1 MFRRRSDLP
10 FASDTSAWFLP
21 WMVMLMV
28 FFAGL
33 TMAGTL
39 SLNSM
44 LSRWS
49 RSISGSLTV
58 QVIPIEENSRVD
70 KKKTQQE
77 IQNVLDIL
85 RKTVGVASA
94 NVLTDSQMK
103 ELLKPWLGDTSLLDD
118 LPMPHLIDV
127 QLIPDAD
134 VDLDML
140 KALLNK
146 NAPNASLDVHKLWL
160 GKLIKLVKTLDLLA
174 SALLSLVIATTSV
187 IVIYVTCSSL
197 AVHKPVIELLHQT
210 GAHDSYISKQYAK
223 RTAVLAAIGAVTG
236 YLAVLPILFLLSSL
250 ASDIQGGLLSEAR
263 FDTASWILL
272 SLVPV
277 LAIALSTLTAYWT
290 VQRTLR
296 RML

>member
-1 MFRRRSDLP
+1 MFKRSSDIP

-33 TMAGTL
+33 TTAGTL
-39 SLNSM
+39 SLNTM
-44 LSRWS
+44 LSRWT

-58 QVIPIEENSRVD
+58 QVIPIEEDGRINKR
-70 KKKTQQE
+70 KTQQE
-77 IQNVLDIL
+77 TQDVLDIL
-85 RKTVGVASA
+85 RKTAGVASA

-103 ELLKPWLGDTSLLDD
+103 NLLKPWLGESFLLED

-127 QLIPDAD
+127 RLIPDAEI
-134 VDLDML
+134 DLEML
-140 KALLNK
+140 RALLAK
-146 NAPNASLDVHKLWL
+146 NTPNASLDVHKLWL
-160 GKLIKLVKTLDLLA
+160 GKLIKLVRTLDFLG

-197 AVHKPVIELLHQT
+197 AVHKPVIELLHQI
-210 GAHDSYISKQYAK
+210 GAHDNYISRQYAQ
-223 RTAVLAAIGAVTG
+223 RTAILAAVGAVLG
-236 YLAVLPILFLLSSL
+236 FLGILPIIFMLSSVVGEV
-250 ASDIQGGLLSEAR
+250 QGGLLSEAR
-263 FDTASWILL
+263 FDAASWGLL
-272 SLVPV
+272 SLVPA
-277 LAIALSTLTAYWT
+277 LAIILSTLTAYWT

>member
-1 MFRRRSDLP
+1 MFRRPSDLP
-10 FASDTSAWFLP
+10 FATDTSAWFLP

-33 TMAGTL
+33 TTAGTL

-44 LSRWS
+44 LSRWT

-58 QVIPIEENSRVD
+58 QVIPIEEDGRID
-70 KKKTQQE
+70 KRRTQQE
-77 IQNVLDIL
+77 TQEVLDIL
-85 RKTVGVASA
+85 RKTAGIASA
-94 NVLTDSQMK
+94 NLLTDSQMK
-103 ELLKPWLGDTSLLDD
+103 NLLKPWLGETFLLED
-118 LPMPHLIDV
+118 LPMPYLIDV
-127 QLIPDAD
+127 RLIPDAE
-134 VDLDML
+134 VDLDIL
-140 KALLNK
+140 KTLLSK
-146 NAPNASLDVHKLWL
+146 TTPNASLDVHKVWL

-174 SALLSLVIATTSV
+174 STLLSLVIATTSV

-210 GAHDSYISKQYAK
+210 GARDDYIAKQYAQ
-223 RTAVLAAIGAVTG
+223 RTAVLAFIGAVLG
-236 YLAVLPILFLLSSL
+236 FLGVLPVIFLISSV
-250 ASDIQGGLLSEAR
+250 AADIQGGLLSEAR
-263 FDTASWILL
+263 FDAASWGLL

-277 LAIALSTLTAYWT
+277 LAVVLSALTAFWT

>member
-1 MFRRRSDLP
+1 MFRRPSDIP

-33 TMAGTL
+33 TTAGTL

-58 QVIPIEENSRVD
+58 QVIPIEEDGRIN

-77 IQNVLDIL
+77 TQEVLDIL
-85 RKTVGVASA
+85 RKTAGIASA
-94 NVLTDSQMK
+94 NALTDSQMK
-103 ELLKPWLGDTSLLDD
+103 NLLKPWLGESFLLED

-127 QLIPDAD
+127 QLIPDTD
-134 VDLDML
+134 VDLEML
-140 KALLNK
+140 KTLLAK

-160 GKLIKLVKTLDLLA
+160 GKLIKLVRTLDFLG

-210 GAHDSYISKQYAK
+210 GAHDAYISRQYAQ
-223 RTAVLAAIGAVTG
+223 RTAILASIGAILG
-236 YLAVLPILFLLSSL
+236 FLGLLPIIYMLSSV
-250 ASDIQGGLLSEAR
+250 AAEVQGGLLSEAR
-263 FDTASWILL
+263 FDSASWGLL

-277 LAIALSTLTAYWT
+277 LAVILSTFTAYWT

>member
-1 MFRRRSDLP
+1 MFNHPSDIP
-10 FASDTSAWFLP
+10 FARDTSAWFLP

-33 TMAGTL
+33 TTAGTL
-39 SLNSM
+39 SLNTM
-44 LSRWS
+44 LSRWT

-58 QVIPIEENSRVD
+58 QVIPIEENGRIN
-70 KKKTQQE
+70 KRKTQQE
-77 IQNVLDIL
+77 TQDVLDIL
-85 RKTVGVASA
+85 RKTAGVASA

-103 ELLKPWLGDTSLLDD
+103 NLLKPWLGESFLLED

-127 QLIPDAD
+127 RLIPDAE
-134 VDLDML
+134 VDLEKL
-140 KALLNK
+140 KALLAK
-146 NAPNASLDVHKLWL
+146 NTPNASLDVHKLWL
-160 GKLIKLVKTLDLLA
+160 GKLINLVRTLDFLG

-197 AVHKPVIELLHQT
+197 AVHKPVVELLHQI
-210 GAHDSYISKQYAK
+210 GAHDGYISRQYAQ
-223 RTAVLAAIGAVTG
+223 RTAILASVGAVVG
-236 YLAVLPILFLLSSL
+236 FLGILPIIFMLSSVVGEV
-250 ASDIQGGLLSEAR
+250 QGGLLSEAK
-263 FDTASWILL
+263 FDAASWGLL

-277 LAIALSTLTAYWT
+277 LAIILATFTAYWT

>member
-1 MFRRRSDLP
+1 MFRRPSDIP
-10 FASDTSAWFLP
+10 FARDTSAWFLP

-33 TMAGTL
+33 TTAGTL

-49 RSISGSLTV
+49 RSITGSLTV
-58 QVIPIEENSRVD
+58 QVIPIEENGRIN

-77 IQNVLDIL
+77 TEDVLDIL
-85 RKTVGVASA
+85 RKTAGVASA

-103 ELLKPWLGDTSLLDD
+103 NLLKPWLGESFLLED
-118 LPMPHLIDV
+118 LPLPHLIDV
-127 QLIPDAD
+127 QLIPNAEI
-134 VDLDML
+134 DLEML
-140 KALLNK
+140 RTLLSQNT
-146 NAPNASLDVHKLWL
+146 PNASLDVHKLWL
-160 GKLIKLVKTLDLLA
+160 GKLIKLVQTLDFLG

-197 AVHKPVIELLHQT
+197 ALHKPVIELLHQI
-210 GAHDSYISKQYAK
+210 GAHDGYIAKQYAQ
-223 RTAVLAAIGAVTG
+223 RTFFLAALGAVLGFLGI
-236 YLAVLPILFLLSSL
+236 LPIIFML
-250 ASDIQGGLLSEAR
+250 ASVAQEVQGGLLSEAR
-263 FDTASWILL
+263 FDAASWGLL

-277 LAIALSTLTAYWT
+277 LAIALATVTAYWT

>member
-1 MFRRRSDLP
+1 MFKRSSDIP

-33 TMAGTL
+33 TTAGTL
-39 SLNSM
+39 SLNTM
-44 LSRWS
+44 LSRWT

-58 QVIPIEENSRVD
+58 QVIPIEEDGRINKR
-70 KKKTQQE
+70 KTQQE
-77 IQNVLDIL
+77 TQDVLDIL
-85 RKTVGVASA
+85 RKTAGVASA

-103 ELLKPWLGDTSLLDD
+103 NLLKPWLGESFLLED

-127 QLIPDAD
+127 RLIPDAEI
-134 VDLDML
+134 DLEML
-140 KALLNK
+140 RALLAK
-146 NAPNASLDVHKLWL
+146 NTPNASLDVHKLWL
-160 GKLIKLVKTLDLLA
+160 GKLIKLVRTLDFLG

-197 AVHKPVIELLHQT
+197 AVHKPVIELLHQI
-210 GAHDSYISKQYAK
+210 GAHDNYISRQYAQ
-223 RTAVLAAIGAVTG
+223 RTAILAAIGAVLG
-236 YLAVLPILFLLSSL
+236 FLGILPIIFMLSSVVGEV
-250 ASDIQGGLLSEAR
+250 QGGLLSEAR
-263 FDTASWILL
+263 FDAASWGLL
-272 SLVPV
+272 SLVPA
-277 LAIALSTLTAYWT
+277 LAIILSTLTAYWT

>member
-1 MFRRRSDLP
+1 MFRRTSDLP
-10 FASDTSAWFLP
+10 FAGDTSGWFLP

-33 TMAGTL
+33 TTAGAL

-58 QVIPIEENSRVD
+58 QVIPIEENGRVN

-77 IQNVLDIL
+77 TQEVLDIL
-85 RKTVGVASA
+85 RKTAGIASA

-103 ELLKPWLGDTSLLDD
+103 DLLRPWLGDTFLLDD

-127 QLIPDAD
+127 QLIPGAE

-146 NAPNASLDVHKLWL
+146 NTPNASLDVHKLWL
-160 GKLIKLVKTLDLLA
+160 GKLVRLVQTLDLLT

-197 AVHKPVIELLHQT
+197 AVHKPVIELLH
-210 GAHDSYISKQYAK
+210 
-223 RTAVLAAIGAVTG
+223 
-236 YLAVLPILFLLSSL
+236 
-250 ASDIQGGLLSEAR
+250 
-263 FDTASWILL
+263 
-272 SLVPV
+272 
-277 LAIALSTLTAYWT
+277 
-290 VQRTLR
+290 
-296 RML
+296 

>member
-250 ASDIQGGLLSEAR
+250 ASDIRGGLLSEAR

>member
-10 FASDTSAWFLP
+10 FANDTSAWFLP

-33 TMAGTL
+33 TTAGTL

-44 LSRWS
+44 LSRWT

-58 QVIPIEENSRVD
+58 QVIPIEEDGRID
-70 KKKTQQE
+70 KRRTQQE
-77 IQNVLDIL
+77 TQEVLDIL
-85 RKTVGVASA
+85 RKTAGIASA
-94 NVLTDSQMK
+94 NLLTDSQMK
-103 ELLKPWLGDTSLLDD
+103 NLLKPWLGETFLLED
-118 LPMPHLIDV
+118 LPMPYLIDV
-127 QLIPDAD
+127 RLIPDAE
-134 VDLDML
+134 VDLDIL
-140 KALLNK
+140 KTLLSK
-146 NAPNASLDVHKLWL
+146 TTPNASLDVHKVWL

-174 SALLSLVIATTSV
+174 STLLSLVIATTSV

-210 GAHDSYISKQYAK
+210 GARDDYIAKQYAQ
-223 RTAVLAAIGAVTG
+223 RTAVLAFIGAVLG
-236 YLAVLPILFLLSSL
+236 FLGVLPVIFLISSV
-250 ASDIQGGLLSEAR
+250 AADIQGGLLSEAR
-263 FDTASWILL
+263 FDAASWGLL

-277 LAIALSTLTAYWT
+277 LAVVLSALTAFWT

>member
-1 MFRRRSDLP
+1 MFKRSSDLP
-10 FASDTSAWFLP
+10 FANDTAAWFLP

-33 TMAGTL
+33 MTAGTL

-58 QVIPIEENSRVD
+58 QVIPIEEDGRIN

-77 IQNVLDIL
+77 MQDVLDIL
-85 RKTVGVASA
+85 RKTAGIASA
-94 NVLTDSQMK
+94 RALTDSQMK
-103 ELLKPWLGDTSLLDD
+103 NLLKPWLGESFLLED
-118 LPMPHLIDV
+118 LPMPYLIDV
-127 QLIPDAD
+127 QLIPDAE

-140 KALLNK
+140 KTLLARNT
-146 NAPNASLDVHKLWL
+146 PNASLDVHKLWL
-160 GKLIKLVKTLDLLA
+160 GKLIKLVRTLDFLG

-187 IVIYVTCSSL
+187 VVIYVTSSSL

-210 GAHDSYISKQYAK
+210 GAHDGYISKQYAQ
-223 RTAVLAAIGAVTG
+223 RTAVLASVGAVVG
-236 YLAVLPILFLLSSL
+236 FLGILPIIFMLSSVVGEV
-250 ASDIQGGLLSEAR
+250 QGGLLSEAR
-263 FDTASWILL
+263 FDAASWGLL

-277 LAIALSTLTAYWT
+277 LAVILSTLTAYWT
-290 VQRTLR
+290 VQKTLR

>member
-1 MFRRRSDLP
+1 MFRRPSDIP

-33 TMAGTL
+33 TTAGTL

-58 QVIPIEENSRVD
+58 QVIPREEDGRIN

-77 IQNVLDIL
+77 TQEVLDIL
-85 RKTVGVASA
+85 RKTAGIASA
-94 NVLTDSQMK
+94 NALTDSQMK
-103 ELLKPWLGDTSLLDD
+103 NLLKPWLGESFLLED

-127 QLIPDAD
+127 QLIPDTD
-134 VDLDML
+134 VDLEML
-140 KALLNK
+140 KTLLAK

-160 GKLIKLVKTLDLLA
+160 GKLIKLVRTLDFLG

-210 GAHDSYISKQYAK
+210 GAHDAYISRQYAQ
-223 RTAVLAAIGAVTG
+223 RTAILASIGAILG
-236 YLAVLPILFLLSSL
+236 FLGLLPIIYMLSSV
-250 ASDIQGGLLSEAR
+250 AAEVQGGLLSEAR
-263 FDTASWILL
+263 FDSASWGLL

-277 LAIALSTLTAYWT
+277 LAVILSTFTAYWT

>member
-1 MFRRRSDLP
+1 MFRRTSDLP
-10 FASDTSAWFLP
+10 FAGDTSGWFLP

-33 TMAGTL
+33 TTAGTL

-58 QVIPIEENSRVD
+58 QVIPIEENGRVN

-77 IQNVLDIL
+77 TQEVLDIL
-85 RKTVGVASA
+85 RKTAGIASA

-103 ELLKPWLGDTSLLDD
+103 DLLRPWLGDTFLLDD

-127 QLIPDAD
+127 QLIPGAE

-146 NAPNASLDVHKLWL
+146 NTPNASLDVHKLWL
-160 GKLIKLVKTLDLLA
+160 GKLVRLVQTLDLLA
-174 SALLSLVIATTSV
+174 SALLSLVSATTSV

-210 GAHDSYISKQYAK
+210 GAHDGYISKQYAK
-223 RTAVLAAIGAVTG
+223 RTAFLACIGAAAG
-236 YLAVLPILFLLSSL
+236 FLGVLPILFLLSSL
-250 ASDIQGGLLSEAR
+250 AGEIQGGLLSEAR
-263 FDTASWILL
+263 FDAASWILL
-272 SLVPV
+272 CLVPV
-277 LAIALSTLTAYWT
+277 LAVILSTLTAYWT

>member
-1 MFRRRSDLP
+1 MFKRPDDIP

-33 TMAGTL
+33 TTAGTL
-39 SLNSM
+39 SLNTM
-44 LSRWS
+44 LSRWT

-58 QVIPIEENSRVD
+58 QVVPYEEDGRTN

-77 IQNVLDIL
+77 TQDVLDIL
-85 RKTVGVASA
+85 RKTAGIASA

-103 ELLKPWLGDTSLLDD
+103 NLLKPWLGESFLLED

-127 QLIPDAD
+127 QLIPDAE
-134 VDLDML
+134 VDLEML
-140 KALLNK
+140 KTLLAK
-146 NAPNASLDVHKLWL
+146 NTPNASLDVHKLWL
-160 GKLIKLVKTLDLLA
+160 GKLIKLVRTLDFLG

-197 AVHKPVIELLHQT
+197 AVHKPVIELLHQI
-210 GAHDSYISKQYAK
+210 GAHDGYIAKQYAK
-223 RTAVLAAIGAVTG
+223 RTALLAFSGALLG
-236 YLAVLPILFLLSSL
+236 FLGVLPIISWLSSV
-250 ASDIQGGLLSEAR
+250 ADEIRGGLLSEAR
-263 FDTASWILL
+263 FDGASWGLL
-272 SLVPV
+272 CLVPV
-277 LAIALSTLTAYWT
+277 LAVVLSTLTAHWT

>member
-10 FASDTSAWFLP
+10 FANDTSTWFLP

-33 TMAGTL
+33 TTAGTL
-39 SLNSM
+39 SLNTM
-44 LSRWS
+44 LTRWS

-58 QVIPIEENSRVD
+58 QVIPIEEDGRID
-70 KKKTQQE
+70 KRRTQQE
-77 IQNVLDIL
+77 IQEVLDIL
-85 RKTVGVASA
+85 RKTAGIASA

-103 ELLKPWLGDTSLLDD
+103 NLLRPWLGESFLLED

-127 QLIPDAD
+127 QLIPDAE
-134 VDLDML
+134 VDLDIL
-140 KALLNK
+140 KTLLSK
-146 NAPNASLDVHKLWL
+146 NTPNASLDVHKVWL
-160 GKLIKLVKTLDLLA
+160 GKLIKLVQTLDFLA
-174 SALLSLVIATTSV
+174 STLLSLVITTTSV

-210 GAHDSYISKQYAK
+210 GAHDDYISKQYAQ
-223 RTAVLAAIGAVTG
+223 RTAILASIGAILG
-236 YLAVLPILFLLSSL
+236 FSGVLPVIFLISSV
-250 ASDIQGGLLSEAR
+250 ASEIQGGLLSEAR
-263 FDTASWILL
+263 FDAASWGLL

-277 LAIALSTLTAYWT
+277 LAVVLSTLTSFWT

>member
-1 MFRRRSDLP
+1 MFKRSSDLP
-10 FASDTSAWFLP
+10 FANDTAAWFLP

-33 TMAGTL
+33 MTAGTL

-58 QVIPIEENSRVD
+58 QVIPIEEDGRIN

-77 IQNVLDIL
+77 MQDVLDIL
-85 RKTVGVASA
+85 RKTAGIASA
-94 NVLTDSQMK
+94 RALTDSQMK
-103 ELLKPWLGDTSLLDD
+103 NLLKPWLGESFLLED
-118 LPMPHLIDV
+118 LPMPYLIDV
-127 QLIPDAD
+127 QLIPDAE
-134 VDLDML
+134 VDLDMM
-140 KALLNK
+140 KTLLARNT
-146 NAPNASLDVHKLWL
+146 PNASLDVHKLWL
-160 GKLIKLVKTLDLLA
+160 GQLIKLVRTLDFLG

-187 IVIYVTCSSL
+187 VVIYVTSSSL

-210 GAHDSYISKQYAK
+210 GAHDGYISKQYAQ
-223 RTAVLAAIGAVTG
+223 RTAVLASVGAVVG
-236 YLAVLPILFLLSSL
+236 FLGILPIIFMLSSVVGEV
-250 ASDIQGGLLSEAR
+250 QGGLLSEAR
-263 FDTASWILL
+263 FDAASWGLF

-277 LAIALSTLTAYWT
+277 LAVILSTLTAYWT
-290 VQRTLR
+290 VQKTLR

>member
-1 MFRRRSDLP
+1 MFKRQSDIP

-33 TMAGTL
+33 TTAGTL

-44 LSRWS
+44 LSRWT

-58 QVIPIEENSRVD
+58 QVIPFEEDGRIN
-70 KKKTQQE
+70 KKKTQRETQD
-77 IQNVLDIL
+77 VLDIL
-85 RKTVGVASA
+85 RKTAGVASA

-103 ELLKPWLGDTSLLDD
+103 NLLKPWLGESFLLED
-118 LPMPHLIDV
+118 LPMPRLIDV
-127 QLIPDAD
+127 QLIPNAE
-134 VDLDML
+134 VDLEML
-140 KALLNK
+140 KTLLAK
-146 NAPNASLDVHKLWL
+146 NTPNASLDVHKLWL
-160 GKLIKLVKTLDLLA
+160 GKLIKLVRTLDFLG

-210 GAHDSYISKQYAK
+210 GAHDDYIAKQYAG
-223 RTAVLAAIGAVTG
+223 RTAFLASFGALLG
-236 YLAVLPILFLLSSL
+236 FLGILPIILWLSSI
-250 ASDIQGGLLSEAR
+250 ADEIRGGLLSEAR
-263 FDTASWILL
+263 FDAASWGLL
-272 SLVPV
+272 CLIPV
-277 LAIALSTLTAYWT
+277 LAVILATLTARWT

-296 RML
+296 QML

>member
-1 MFRRRSDLP
+1 MFRRTSDLP
-10 FASDTSAWFLP
+10 FASDTSRWFLP

-33 TMAGTL
+33 TTAGTL

-58 QVIPIEENSRVD
+58 QVIPIEENGRVN

-77 IQNVLDIL
+77 TQEVLDIL
-85 RKTVGVASA
+85 RKTAGIASA

-103 ELLKPWLGDTSLLDD
+103 DLLRPWLGDTFLLDD

-127 QLIPDAD
+127 QLIPGAE

-146 NAPNASLDVHKLWL
+146 NTPNASLDVHKLWL
-160 GKLIKLVKTLDLLA
+160 GKLIRLVQTLDLLA

-210 GAHDSYISKQYAK
+210 GAHDDYISKQYAK
-223 RTAVLAAIGAVTG
+223 RTAFLACIGAAAG
-236 YLAVLPILFLLSSL
+236 FLGVLPILFLLSSL
-250 ASDIQGGLLSEAR
+250 AGDIQGGLLSEAR

-272 SLVPV
+272 CLVPV
-277 LAIALSTLTAYWT
+277 LAVVLSTLTAYWT